1 MRIEFTGRQTEVP
14 DAVRALAERK
24 LLKLARTL
32 PRISRAHVVLA
43 VDRRRHAVEVTL
55 HSPHLDLTATEAG
68 SDFGSALRAALDKVE
83 RQALRQRGRWRERKR
98 RTDARAAEAVAP
110 VGRARAPEAAVPPET
125 VEPTRVVRVRRAAVK
140 PMTLDEAVREMG
152 GRDDRPLVFRDA
164 RTEALKVLFKRGD
177 GQLGLIEPEL

>member
-24 LLKLARTL
+24 LLKLARTV

-43 VDRRRHAVEVTL
+43 VDRRRHVVEVTIR
-55 HSPHLDLTATEAG
+55 SPHLDLTATEAA
-68 SDFGSALRAALDKVE
+68 SDFGGALRAAIEKIE
-83 RQALRQRGRWRERKR
+83 RQAHRQRGRWRERTR
-98 RTDARAAEAVAP
+98 RPVVRAVEPLAAGVRPPRVPVAP
-110 VGRARAPEAAVPPET
+110 ASA
-125 VEPTRVVRVRRAAVK
+125 EPRVFRVRRAAVK
-140 PMTLDEAVREMG
+140 PMTLEEAVREMG

-164 RTEALKVLFKRGD
+164 GTDGLRVLFKRGD